1 MKSLFRSKRSGAD
14 QANPRKGPGI
24 YKHKDELRHLLLSC
38 KSYFVTVMVFSCAIN
53 LLYLAG
59 PLYML
64 QVYDRVVSSGSI
76 VTLVMLTLVLLLAFA
91 ALAALDTVRGRILA
105 RASTRLDQ
113 QMAGRVI
120 TAIVDASLKTEPQR
134 PNIFATSIIFASALP
149 APESMPFLTCPGRRS
164 TLP

>member
-14 QANPRKGPGI
+14 QAKGRKGPGI
-24 YKHKDELRHLLLSC
+24 YRHKDELWHLLLSC

-76 VTLVMLTLVLLLAFA
+76 VT
-91 ALAALDTVRGRILA
+91 RG
-105 RASTRLDQ
+105 D
-113 QMAGRVI
+113 
-120 TAIVDASLKTEPQR
+120 VDARVVACFRGPCRSRHRFGGEYSRAHP
-134 PNIFATSIIFASALP
+134 FVSTSRWRAA
-149 APESMPFLTCPGRRS
+149 
-164 TLP
+164 

>member
-1 MKSLFRSKRSGAD
+1 MKSLFRGLRSGAD
-14 QANPRKGPGI
+14 QAKRPKGPGI
-24 YKHKDELRHLLLSC
+24 YRHKDELWQLLLSC
-38 KSYFVTVMVFSCAIN
+38 KSYFATVMIFSCAIN

-105 RASTRLDQ
+105 RASIRLDQ
-113 QMAGRVI
+113 QMGGRVI
-120 TAIVDASLKTEPQR
+120 TAIVDASLKTGAAKP
-134 PNIFATSIIFASALP
+134 
-149 APESMPFLTCPGRRS
+149 
-164 TLP
+164 